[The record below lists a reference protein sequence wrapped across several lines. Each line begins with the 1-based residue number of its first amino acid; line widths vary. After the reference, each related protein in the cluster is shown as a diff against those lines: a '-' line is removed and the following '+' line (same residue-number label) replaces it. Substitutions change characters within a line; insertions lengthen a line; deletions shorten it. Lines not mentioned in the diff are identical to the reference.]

1 MTEKIQSKTKD
12 IVLIT
17 GANGHLAKVV
27 SQHLC
32 KDYIVRHLTTNKTS
46 SLDES
51 YFYWDVTKK
60 LIDKQALENCDHIV
74 HLAGLSI
81 LKKWTKKNK
90 KIMYDSRVKA
100 ADLIFETCKTMNV
113 KPKTFISASAIGIYD
128 QSISKGKTHEE
139 SNKGNNWIAN
149 MANDWEKAS
158 NKFKKIDSRV
168 IQMRISLIFSEKAG
182 FLRYN
187 ILSMKFG
194 LGAIIGDK
202 NKITNWIHVKDLARF
217 VKESIKNKSYNGP
230 FNIACDDDSS
240 QEDIIKK
247 IRKYILPYAIILKI
261 PLAVVKFFL
270 GERSQI
276 IDTHLKL
283 ETKKLKK
290 NGFHCKINT
299 LDEIFNS

>member
-1 MTEKIQSKTKD
+1 MTKKQYNKKE

-27 SQHLC
+27 SEYLC
-32 KDYIVRHLTTNKTS
+32 KDYIVRHLTTNHKS
-46 SLDES
+46 SLNES
-51 YFYWDVTKK
+51 FFYWDVNKK
-60 LIDKQALENCDHIV
+60 IIDDKALENCDHIV

-90 KIMYDSRVKA
+90 KIMYDSRVKS
-100 ADLIFETCKTMNV
+100 ADLIFETCNTMNI

-128 QSISKGKTHEE
+128 QSNSKEKINEESSKGK
-139 SNKGNNWIAN
+139 NWVAN
-149 MANDWEKAS
+149 MANDWETAS
-158 NKFKKIDSRV
+158 NRFKKIDSRV

-202 NKITNWIHVKDLARF
+202 NKIVNWIHVKDLARF
-217 VKESIKNKSYNGP
+217 IKESLKNKSYNGP
-230 FNIACDDDSS
+230 FNIACDDNSS
-240 QEDIIKK
+240 QENIIKT
-247 IRKYILPYAIILKI
+247 IRKHIFPFGIIFKI
-261 PLAVVKFFL
+261 PVALVKLFL

-276 IDTHLKL
+276 IDTDINL

-290 NGFHCKINT
+290 NGFNCKINT
-299 LDEIFNS
+299 LDEIFTT